1 MFLHW
6 GFLKLKLMSKLRY
19 NEAHHEW
26 FKEQYPAA
34 FKDGFYSPPPMPTIT
49 KANGLT
55 KYITNFLFWK
65 GHRATRVN
73 VQGRIVK
80 GKWIPSST
88 RKGTADISA
97 TIKGRSVMIEIKV
110 GSDRARPEQLQEQE
124 RERKASG
131 IYEFIRTAEEFLE
144 LYDKV
149 VNL

>member
-1 MFLHW
+1 M
-6 GFLKLKLMSKLRY
+6 KERY
-19 NEAHHEW
+19 NAAHKAW
-26 FKEQYPAA
+26 FQEQYPNAW
-34 FKDGFYSPPPMPTIT
+34 KDNLYSPPPMPTIS

-80 GKWIPSST
+80 GKWISSTT

-110 GSDRARPEQLQEQE
+110 GSDRARPDQLLEQE
-124 RERKASG
+124 RERRAGG
-131 IYEFIRTAEEFLE
+131 IYEFISKPEQFLE

>member
-1 MFLHW
+1 
-6 GFLKLKLMSKLRY
+6 MSKTRY
-19 NEAHHEW
+19 NQAHHDW

-34 FKDGFYSPPPMPTIT
+34 YKDGFYTPPPMPSVA

-88 RKGTADISA
+88 RKGSADISA
-97 TIKGRSVMIEIKV
+97 TIRGKSVQIEVKV
-110 GSDRARPEQLQEQE
+110 GSDRPRPEQLQEQE
-124 RERKASG
+124 RERKSGG
-131 IYEFIRTAEEFLE
+131 IYEFIRTADEFLE

>member
-1 MFLHW
+1 
-6 GFLKLKLMSKLRY
+6 MSKERY
-19 NEAHHEW
+19 NEAHKAW
-26 FKEQYPAA
+26 FEEQYPNAW
-34 FKDGFYSPPPMPTIT
+34 KDGLYSPPPMPTIT

-110 GSDRARPEQLQEQE
+110 GSDRPRPEQLLEQE
-124 RERKASG
+124 RERRSGG
-131 IYEFIRTAEEFLE
+131 IYEFISTPEQFLE

>member
-1 MFLHW
+1 MT
-6 GFLKLKLMSKLRY
+6 KERY
-19 NEAHHEW
+19 NQAHYEW

-34 FKDGFYSPPPMPTIT
+34 FKDGLYSPPPMPAIT

-110 GSDRARPEQLQEQE
+110 GFDRPRPEQLQEQE
-124 RERKASG
+124 LERRSGG
-131 IYEFIRTAEEFLE
+131 IYEFISTPEQFLE

>member
-1 MFLHW
+1 M
-6 GFLKLKLMSKLRY
+6 KEPY
-19 NEAHHEW
+19 NQAHKEW
-26 FKEQYPAA
+26 FQEQYPNAW
-34 FKDGFYSPPPMPTIT
+34 KDNLYSPPPMPSVA

-97 TIKGRSVMIEIKV
+97 TIRGRSVMIEIKV

-124 RERKASG
+124 RERKAGG
-131 IYEFIRTAEEFLE
+131 IFEFIRTAEEFLE

>member
-1 MFLHW
+1 M
-6 GFLKLKLMSKLRY
+6 KERY
-19 NEAHHEW
+19 NEAHKAW
-26 FKEQYPAA
+26 FQEQYPNAW
-34 FKDGFYSPPPMPTIT
+34 KDGLYSPPPMPTIS

-73 VQGRIVK
+73 VQGRVVK

-110 GSDRARPEQLQEQE
+110 GSDKARPEQLQEQE
-124 RERKASG
+124 RERRSGG
-131 IYEFIRTAEEFLE
+131 IYEFISTADEFLE
-144 LYDKV
+144 LYDKIIK
-149 VNL
+149 L

>member
-1 MFLHW
+1 
-6 GFLKLKLMSKLRY
+6 MSKEHY
-19 NEAHHEW
+19 NEAHKEW
-26 FKEQYPAA
+26 FKEQYPNAW
-34 FKDGFYSPPPMPTIT
+34 KDNLYLPPPMPSVA

-88 RKGTADISA
+88 RKGTADIVS
-97 TIKGRSVMIEIKV
+97 TIKINGIGCSVMWEIKI
-110 GSDRARPEQLQEQE
+110 GNDKPSEHQLKEKH
-124 RERKASG
+124 REEMAGGK
-131 IYEFIRTAEEFLE
+131 YFFVKTTQDFLE
-144 LYDKV
+144 KYDSLF

>member
-1 MFLHW
+1 M
-6 GFLKLKLMSKLRY
+6 KERY
-19 NEAHHEW
+19 NAAHKEW
-26 FKEQYPAA
+26 FQEQYPNAW
-34 FKDGFYSPPPMPTIT
+34 KDNLYSPPPMPSVA

-73 VQGRIVK
+73 VQGRVVK

-97 TIKGRSVMIEIKV
+97 TIRGRSVMIEIKV
-110 GSDRARPEQLQEQE
+110 GSDRPRPEQLQEQE
-124 RERKASG
+124 RERKSGG
-131 IYEFIRTAEEFLE
+131 IYEFIRTADEFLE

>member
-1 MFLHW
+1 MT
-6 GFLKLKLMSKLRY
+6 KERY
-19 NEAHHEW
+19 NEAHKEW
-26 FKEQYPAA
+26 FQEQYPNAW
-34 FKDGFYSPPPMPTIT
+34 KDNLYSPPPMPTIS

-97 TIKGRSVMIEIKV
+97 TIRGRSVMIEIKV
-110 GSDRARPEQLQEQE
+110 GSDRPRPEQLQEQE
-124 RERKASG
+124 RERKSGG
-131 IYEFIRTAEEFLE
+131 IYEFIRTADEFFE
-144 LYDKV
+144 LYDYV

>member
-1 MFLHW
+1 
-6 GFLKLKLMSKLRY
+6 MSKIRY

-26 FKEQYPAA
+26 FKVQYPAA
-34 FKDGFYSPPPMPTIT
+34 FKDGFYSPPPMPSVA

-80 GKWIPSST
+80 GKWIPSTT

-110 GSDRARPEQLQEQE
+110 GSDRPRPEQLLEQE
-124 RERKASG
+124 RERRSGG
-131 IYEFIRTAEEFLE
+131 IYEFISTPEQFLE

>member
-1 MFLHW
+1 M
-6 GFLKLKLMSKLRY
+6 KERY
-19 NEAHHEW
+19 NEAHKAW
-26 FKEQYPAA
+26 FKEQYPNAW
-34 FKDGFYSPPPMPTIT
+34 KDGLYSPPPMPTMS

-73 VQGRIVK
+73 VQGRIVN

-97 TIKGRSVMIEIKV
+97 TIRGRSVMIEIKV
-110 GSDRARPEQLQEQE
+110 GSDRPRPEQLQEQE
-124 RERKASG
+124 RERRAGG
-131 IYEFIRTAEEFLE
+131 IYEFIRTADEFLE

>member
-1 MFLHW
+1 
-6 GFLKLKLMSKLRY
+6 MSKIRY

-34 FKDGFYSPPPMPTIT
+34 YKDGFYSPPPMPSVA

-97 TIKGRSVMIEIKV
+97 TIRGRSVMIEIKV

-124 RERKASG
+124 RERKSGG

>member
-1 MFLHW
+1 M
-6 GFLKLKLMSKLRY
+6 KERY
-19 NEAHHEW
+19 NEAHKEW
-26 FKEQYPAA
+26 FQKQYPNAW
-34 FKDGFYSPPPMPTIT
+34 KDNLYSPPPMPSVA

-110 GSDRARPEQLQEQE
+110 GSDRPRPEQLQEQE
-124 RERKASG
+124 RERKSGG
-131 IYEFIRTAEEFLE
+131 IYEFIRTADEFLE

>member
-1 MFLHW
+1 M
-6 GFLKLKLMSKLRY
+6 KERY
-19 NEAHHEW
+19 NAAHKAW
-26 FKEQYPAA
+26 FQEQYPNAW
-34 FKDGFYSPPPMPTIT
+34 KDGLYSPPPMPTIN

-80 GKWIPSST
+80 GKWIPSTT

-97 TIKGRSVMIEIKV
+97 TIKGRSVQIEVKV
-110 GSDRARPEQLQEQE
+110 GKDRPRPEQLQEQE
-124 RERKASG
+124 RERKAGG
-131 IYEFIRTAEEFLE
+131 IYEFISTPEQFLE

>member
-1 MFLHW
+1 
-6 GFLKLKLMSKLRY
+6 MSKERY
-19 NEAHHEW
+19 NEAHKAW
-26 FKEQYPAA
+26 FQEQYPNAW
-34 FKDGFYSPPPMPTIT
+34 KDGLYSPSPMPTIT

-97 TIKGRSVMIEIKV
+97 TIKGRSVQIEVKV
-110 GSDRARPEQLQEQE
+110 GKDRPRPEQLQEQE
-124 RERKASG
+124 RERKSGG
-131 IYEFIRTAEEFLE
+131 IYEFISTPEQFLE

>member
-1 MFLHW
+1 
-6 GFLKLKLMSKLRY
+6 MSKLRY

-34 FKDGFYSPPPMPTIT
+34 YKDGFYTPPPMPSVA

-73 VQGRIVK
+73 VQGRVVK

-88 RKGTADISA
+88 RKGSADISA
-97 TIKGRSVMIEIKV
+97 TVFGKSLMLEVKV
-110 GSDRARPEQLQEQE
+110 GKDRPRHEQLQEQE
-124 RERKASG
+124 RERKAGG
-131 IYEFIRTAEEFLE
+131 IYEFISTPEQFLE
-144 LYDKV
+144 LYDKL

>member
-1 MFLHW
+1 M
-6 GFLKLKLMSKLRY
+6 KERY
-19 NEAHHEW
+19 NEAHKEW
-26 FKEQYPAA
+26 FKEQYPNAW
-34 FKDGFYSPPPMPTIT
+34 KDGLYSPPPMPTIS

-88 RKGTADISA
+88 RKGSADISA
-97 TIKGRSVMIEIKV
+97 TIKGRTVMLEIKV
-110 GSDRARPEQLQEQE
+110 GSDRPRPEQLQEQE
-124 RERKASG
+124 RERKSGG
-131 IYEFIRTAEEFLE
+131 IYEFIRTADEFLE
-144 LYDKV
+144 LYDYV

>member
-1 MFLHW
+1 M
-6 GFLKLKLMSKLRY
+6 KERY
-19 NEAHHEW
+19 NEAHKAW
-26 FKEQYPAA
+26 FQEQYPNAW
-34 FKDGFYSPPPMPTIT
+34 KDGLYSPPPMPTIT

-73 VQGRIVK
+73 VQGRIIK

-110 GSDRARPEQLQEQE
+110 GSDRPRPEQIQEQE
-124 RERKASG
+124 RERRSGG
-131 IYEFIRTAEEFLE
+131 IYEFIRTAHEFLE

>member
-1 MFLHW
+1 
-6 GFLKLKLMSKLRY
+6 
-19 NEAHHEW
+19 
-26 FKEQYPAA
+26 
-34 FKDGFYSPPPMPTIT
+34 MPSVA

-80 GKWIPSST
+80 GKWIPSTT

-110 GSDRARPEQLQEQE
+110 GSDRPRPEQLQEQE
-124 RERKASG
+124 RERKSGG
-131 IYEFIRTAEEFLE
+131 IYEFISTPEQFLE

>member
-1 MFLHW
+1 
-6 GFLKLKLMSKLRY
+6 MSKIRY
-19 NEAHHEW
+19 NETHYDW

-49 KANGLT
+49 NANGLT

-88 RKGTADISA
+88 RKGSADISA

-110 GSDRARPEQLQEQE
+110 GSDRPRPEQLQEQE
-124 RERKASG
+124 RERRSGG
-131 IYEFIRTAEEFLE
+131 IYEFISTPEQFLE

>member
-1 MFLHW
+1 
-6 GFLKLKLMSKLRY
+6 MSKERY
-19 NEAHHEW
+19 NEAHHQW

-34 FKDGFYSPPPMPTIT
+34 YKDGFYTPPPMPSVA

-88 RKGTADISA
+88 RKGSSDISA
-97 TIKGRSVMIEIKV
+97 TIRGRSVMIEIKV
-110 GSDRARPEQLQEQE
+110 GSDRPRHEQLLEQE
-124 RERKASG
+124 RERKAGG
-131 IYEFIRTAEEFLE
+131 IYEFISTPEQFLG